1 VLKLTRIENPHL
13 SIGIP
18 VFNEIRHIHRTLESI
33 KAEALKSEHFIEV
46 LVSDNG
52 STDGTT
58 ELLDSLQE
66 EMSGIENLSFKL
78 IMQGIN
84 KGFNFNCD
92 TIIRESRGDYLWVLG
107 AQETLLPRS
116 LSEIFATIA
125 KEPRQIVLNAE
136 VWDEA
141 TNTLAN
147 PLIYGKRPDTFY
159 SEVTEFYS
167 DLGGP
172 CRSLSLNIVRADLM
186 KDSLKFEIKS
196 HYWGMFERHAFAS
209 VIEGNGKGFYFIS
222 FPVVRILIEES
233 GWQLSGNDDFGTET
247 VKKAFPGFHADI
259 EMAEIGLSMLKFGNE
274 IGYSIGVWRD
284 KFGLVRTFATAKS
297 YGLKVSPSILIK
309 CIRVYRK
316 SYWFWFLGLPILLF
330 PSIVLSPTALES
342 ARTFTHVIRRVF
354 NKPAK

>member
-1 VLKLTRIENPHL
+1 MNGIEIPILT
-13 SIGIP
+13 IGIP
-18 VFNEIRHIHRTLESI
+18 VFNEIRHIQRTLKSI
-33 KAEALKSEHFIEV
+33 ETEVLKSAFHIEV
-46 LVSDNG
+46 IVADNG
-52 STDGTT
+52 SQDGTT
-58 ELLDSLQE
+58 ELLESIQE
-66 EMSGIENLSFKL
+66 EISKIDNLSFKL
-78 IMQGIN
+78 IKQGVN
-84 KGFNFNCD
+84 KGYNFNCD
-92 TIIRESRGDYLWVLG
+92 TIIGESSGDYLWVLG
-107 AQETLLPRS
+107 AQETLLPGS
-116 LSEIFATIA
+116 LSEIFAIIA
-125 KEPRQIVLNAE
+125 KEPRQIVFNAE

-141 TNTLAN
+141 TDTLAN
-147 PLIYGKRPDTFY
+147 PLIYGNRPDTFY

-186 KDSLKFEIKS
+186 KDSLKYEIKS

-209 VIEGNGKGFYFIS
+209 VVSGNGIGFYFIS
-222 FPVVRILIEES
+222 FPAVRILIEES
-233 GWQLSGNDDFGTET
+233 GWQLSGSDDFGTEI

-259 EMAEIGLSMLKFGNE
+259 EMAEIGLSMLKFGKK

-297 YGLKVSPSILIK
+297 YGLKVSPLILIK

-330 PSIVLSPTALES
+330 PSILLSPTALES
-342 ARTFTHVIRRVF
+342 ARTFTHIVRKVF